1 MTQLLADSPLWLGM
15 EAAVPPGI
23 KGRSMIHNLLI
34 FLYALTGGLAVS
46 GIIAN
51 SYRLLVPKK
60 SDAAAGRTIYFMVMA
75 VAGPTVLL
83 DNAARSWR
91 AKNCSTMAFWLA
103 AAVSAY
109 WSFIIGLFAMNIALA
124 F

>member
-1 MTQLLADSPLWLGM
+1 
-15 EAAVPPGI
+15 
-23 KGRSMIHNLLI
+23 MIHDLLI
-34 FLYALTGGLAVS
+34 FLYAVAGGLALS

-51 SYRLLVPKK
+51 VYRLLVPKK
-60 SDAAAGRTIYFMVMA
+60 SETTSGRATYYMIMV

-91 AKNCSTMAFWLA
+91 TKNCSAMAFWLA
-103 AAVSAY
+103 AMVSAY
-109 WSFIIGLFAMNIALA
+109 WSFIIGLFAMNLALV

>member
-1 MTQLLADSPLWLGM
+1 
-15 EAAVPPGI
+15 
-23 KGRSMIHNLLI
+23 MIHNLLI
-34 FLYALTGGLAVS
+34 FMYAMTGGLAVS

-51 SYRLLVPKK
+51 IYRLLVPKK
-60 SDAAAGRTIYFMVMA
+60 SESASGKTTYFIVMA

-91 AKNCSTMAFWLA
+91 AKSCSTMAFWLA
-103 AAVSAY
+103 AAVSIY
-109 WSFIIGLFAMNIALA
+109 WSFVIGLFAMNVALA